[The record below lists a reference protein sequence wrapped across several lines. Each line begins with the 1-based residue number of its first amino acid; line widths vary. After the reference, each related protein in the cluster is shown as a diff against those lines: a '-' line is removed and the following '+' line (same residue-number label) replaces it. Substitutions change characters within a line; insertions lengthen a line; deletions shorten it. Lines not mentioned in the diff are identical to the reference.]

1 MYRLFEHADYLLI
14 DTNLLRGADNVVY
27 YILLTLVYSCGCVLW
42 GLRMKA
48 KWKYL
53 LHLSED
59 SYNSLVLIRR

>member
-42 GLRMKA
+42 GLRYIP
-48 KWKYL
+48 YL
-53 LHLSED
+53 T
-59 SYNSLVLIRR
+59 R